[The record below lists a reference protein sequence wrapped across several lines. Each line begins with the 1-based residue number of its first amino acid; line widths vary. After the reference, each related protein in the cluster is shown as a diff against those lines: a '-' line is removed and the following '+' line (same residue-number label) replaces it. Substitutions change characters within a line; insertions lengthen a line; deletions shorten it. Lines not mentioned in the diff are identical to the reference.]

1 MFAQYSLFNKYNGR
15 YHRVAIIWLMLLM
28 LLMLTSC
35 GGSGELSYQPPYI
48 PIKIGINTNGEITLQ
63 PSTELGIQ
71 TNFGTFKLGGNV
83 SYDIP
88 SLRQN
93 ETYKDKR
100 LLIVRVDSK
109 ATVFELTEGQEF
121 RIEFQDNNTG
131 YNKVRLV
138 YEEDGDIVLELESVR
153 SGVLVQTS
161 TNVVQ
166 PPTATRKSPTATRRP
181 PTATPKPPTATRR
194 PPTATPK
201 PPTPRPTSTPV
212 PTRPLSP
219 TSSPTPPATA
229 LPLITLPCSRVNNG
243 HAFDGGLLLGCE
255 GYVYYAFY
263 NDHHI
268 EKVVI
273 SEAQARAN
281 QKTYCGSDSESP
293 YLEWGL
299 NLAFCKAKSQY
310 GKSLGNAQPY
320 VDNLNITFGNGVVN
334 FNGEFGLQR
343 FIITRDRWDF
353 SQ

>member
-1 MFAQYSLFNKYNGR
+1 
-15 YHRVAIIWLMLLM
+15 
-28 LLMLTSC
+28 MLTSC
-35 GGSGELSYQPPYI
+35 GGSGKISYQPPYI
-48 PIKIGINTNGEITLQ
+48 PIKIGINTNGEITIQ
-63 PSTELGIQ
+63 PSTEIGIQ
-71 TNFGTFKLGGNV
+71 TNFGTFELGGNV

-100 LLIVRVDSK
+100 LLIVRVDHK
-109 ATVFELTEGQEF
+109 ATVFELTEGEEF

-138 YEEDGDIVLELESVR
+138 YEEDEDIVLELESAQ
-153 SGVLVQTS
+153 SGALVQAS

-166 PPTATRKSPTATRRP
+166 LPTATRRP
-181 PTATPKPPTATRR
+181 PTATRR
-194 PPTATPK
+194 SPTATPK
-201 PPTPRPTSTPV
+201 PPTPRATSTPI
-212 PTRPLSP
+212 PTRQLSP
-219 TSSPTPPATA
+219 TSSPTPLATA
-229 LPLITLPCSRVNNG
+229 LPLVTLPCSRVNNG

-320 VDNLNITFGNGVVN
+320 VDNLTITFGNGVVN